1 MSLPPTELL
10 RRFGLSAP
18 ELVAET
24 TRAVVWL
31 VRQKT
36 GTQAALKYYPAGH
49 MGNETSG
56 LAYLERVAGAGA
68 VRVYARS
75 TDAVVMEWLQGASLG
90 ELARTQGEKTADHGL
105 AKVAARLFAAEVSAD
120 GLLSVAEI
128 MAPLRDACFTA
139 PEAREAQSIAWA
151 CLDQMQRGAVKSV
164 ALHGDLHHDNII
176 HTAQGLRAFDA
187 KGLAGPQAYELA
199 NAFRHPRGCRAF
211 AADAQVIRHRAITWG
226 RVAGCGAQEQLR
238 WAIAKLL
245 LSMLWSGQEA
255 PEERALL
262 RHMLK
267 VAEKGLPD

>member
-10 RRFGLSAP
+10 HRFGLSAP

-24 TRAVVWL
+24 TRAIVWR
-31 VRQKT
+31 VRQQT

-56 LAYLERVAGAGA
+56 LAYLERVEGAGA
-68 VRVYARS
+68 VRVFARS
-75 TDAVVMEWLQGASLG
+75 TDAVVMEWLQGPSLG
-90 ELARTQGEKTADHGL
+90 ELARTQGAEAADHRL
-105 AKVAARLFAAEVSAD
+105 AEVAARLFAAEVSAD

-139 PEAREAQSIAWA
+139 LEAREAQNIAWA
-151 CLDQMQRGAVKSV
+151 CLDQMQRGAVESV

-187 KGLAGPQAYELA
+187 KGLAGPRAYELA

-211 AADAQVIRHRAITWG
+211 AADAQVIRDRAITWG
-226 RVAGCGAQEQLR
+226 RVAGCGAQEQLN

-262 RHMLK
+262 RQMLR

>member
-24 TRAVVWL
+24 ARAIVWR

-36 GTQAALKYYPAGH
+36 GTQAALKYYPGGH
-49 MGNETSG
+49 MGNEASG
-56 LAYLERVAGAGA
+56 LAYLERVEGAGA
-68 VRVYARS
+68 VRVFARS
-75 TDAVVMEWLQGASLG
+75 TDAVVMEWLQGPSLG
-90 ELARTQGEKTADHGL
+90 EMARRQDPEAADRGVTE
-105 AKVAARLFAAEVSAD
+105 VAARLFAAEVSAD

-128 MAPLRDACFTA
+128 MAPLRDACFA
-139 PEAREAQSIAWA
+139 VPEAREAQDIAWA
-151 CLDQMQRGAVKSV
+151 CLDQMQRGAAETV

-187 KGLAGPQAYELA
+187 KGLAGPRAYELA
-199 NAFRHPRGCRAF
+199 NAFRHLRGCRAF
-211 AADAQVIRHRAITWG
+211 ATDAQVIRHRAITWG
-226 RVAGCGAQEQLR
+226 RVAGCGAREQLR

-245 LSMLWSGQEA
+245 LSMLWSGQEP

-262 RHMLK
+262 RQMLR